1 MRTAD
6 EIYEQYSLLCEEAQR
21 NIADLMRAHGVEEL
35 HFGDNAPL
43 YDFYGFDGYYEC
55 QVDSIVL
62 NNGFLQLTEG
72 VEWLRLKDFDKSNW
86 IHLYYEVEGYF
97 AEKNSK

>member
-6 EIYEQYSLLCEEAQR
+6 EIYEQYSLLCEEAQD
-21 NIADLMRAHGVEEL
+21 NIINLMRTHGVERL
-35 HFGDNAPL
+35 DFGENAPL
-43 YDFYGFDGYYEC
+43 YDFFGYDGYYEC
-55 QVDSIVL
+55 TIDSIVL
-62 NNGFLQLTEG
+62 VGEILELYEG
-72 VEWLRLKDFDKSNW
+72 ESWLRIRDFNKSSW